1 MTFVSRLFSTS
12 RNHNR
17 SNSLGQ
23 LDSHSVTHSP
33 MHPCTHSAIHSFIQS
48 VVSANTRSAAAIT
61 IENDS
66 IKLPEYRLESRYSC
80 LLAAAIMR
88 PASCPIPH
96 APFHMPQP
104 VSTTFQSNFCAFSV
118 LRIFAFLASK
128 LVANVACVACHDP
141 STPIDLNLPPHPPT
155 TSPLLL
161 SVHISVHINFY
172 CRPLQ
177 SAHNAT
183 QRNRNQ
189 TSIYECAT
197 VAVAVASCPVLL
209 ACSCCCGPVRKADI
223 CELLENA
230 AFSFRFSC
238 TLTQTQTRMQLVYIS
253 TSLPRAY

>member
-88 PASCPIPH
+88 PAPSPH
-96 APFHMPQP
+96 APRCMPQP

-141 STPIDLNLPPHPPT
+141 STPIDLNLSPSPHLP
-155 TSPLLL
+155 SLAL
-161 SVHISVHINFY
+161 
-172 CRPLQ
+172 C
-177 SAHNAT
+177 AHK
-183 QRNRNQ
+183 
-189 TSIYECAT
+189 CAH
-197 VAVAVASCPVLL
+197 
-209 ACSCCCGPVRKADI
+209 
-223 CELLENA
+223 
-230 AFSFRFSC
+230 
-238 TLTQTQTRMQLVYIS
+238 
-253 TSLPRAY
+253 